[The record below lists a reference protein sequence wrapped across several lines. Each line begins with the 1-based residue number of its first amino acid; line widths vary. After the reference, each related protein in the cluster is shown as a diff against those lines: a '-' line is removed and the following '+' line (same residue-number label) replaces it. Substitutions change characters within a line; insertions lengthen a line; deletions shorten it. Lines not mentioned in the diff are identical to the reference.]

1 VEVLQEKDNYTILIN
16 QIMNI
21 YVAGLNYRMNDT
33 DLANLFA
40 AYGEVTS
47 AKVIMDNLTQRSKG
61 FGFVEMADIKAGQ
74 AAIEELNGKEVEGK
88 SLMVNVARER
98 TERSEGG
105 RGGFNRDRR
114 PGGGGGFNR
123 DNRDSRPPRKY

>member
-1 VEVLQEKDNYTILIN
+1 
-16 QIMNI
+16 MNI
-21 YVAGLNYRMNDT
+21 YIAGLSYSMNDA

-47 AKVIMDNLTQRSKG
+47 AKVIMDNYTQRSRG
-61 FGFVEMADIKAGQ
+61 FGFVEMADVKAGQ
-74 AAIEELNGKEVEGK
+74 TAIEELNGKEVEGK
-88 SLMVNVARER
+88 TLLVNVAKER
-98 TERSEGG
+98 TERPAGG
-105 RGGFNRDRR
+105 RGGFGRDRR

>member
-1 VEVLQEKDNYTILIN
+1 
-16 QIMNI
+16 MNI
-21 YVAGLNYRMNDT
+21 YIAGLSYSMNDA

-47 AKVIMDNLTQRSKG
+47 AKVIMDNYTQRSRG
-61 FGFVEMADIKAGQ
+61 FGFVEMADVKAGQ
-74 AAIEELNGKEVEGK
+74 TAIEELNGKEIEGK
-88 SLMVNVARER
+88 TLLVNVAKER
-98 TERSEGG
+98 TERPSGG
-105 RGGFNRDRR
+105 RGGFGRDRR